1 MSTTMEKASYLTR
14 YTDLPSLLHILQT
27 GNLTLLSPTLWDDK
41 NDSYFMQKYVE
52 KSNIDSV
59 LALCF
64 TQKNETYH
72 HWKVFSSGNS
82 GIAIRFNKEKLLQNF
97 DHPNVVHDPV
107 DYYYMDNLPTEPFT
121 TEKLA
126 FSKRKVFVDEDE
138 YRIIYRG
145 DVPGLMH
152 KDFAIDL
159 ASITEIRLSP
169 WMHKS
174 VAVSVKAIINSINSN
189 LKFDCNHSQLV
200 DYGRWKKLAD

>member
-1 MSTTMEKASYLTR
+1 MEKASYLTR
-14 YTDLPSLLHILQT
+14 YTDLPSLLHILKT
-27 GNLTLLSPTLWDDK
+27 GKLTLLSPTLWDDK

-52 KSNIDSV
+52 KSKIGSV

-97 DHPNVVHDPV
+97 DLPNVVHDPV
-107 DYYYMDNLPTEPFT
+107 DYYYMDSLPTEPFE

-126 FSKRKVFVDEDE
+126 FSKRKVFGDEGE
-138 YRIIYRG
+138 YRIVYK
-145 DVPGLMH
+145 DTASGLMH
-152 KDFAIDL
+152 KNFPIDL
-159 ASITEIRLSP
+159 SSIAEIRLSP
-169 WMHKS
+169 WMHED
-174 VAVSVKAIINSINSN
+174 VAKSVKATIKSINSN
-189 LKFDCNHSQLV
+189 IKFRCNHSKLV